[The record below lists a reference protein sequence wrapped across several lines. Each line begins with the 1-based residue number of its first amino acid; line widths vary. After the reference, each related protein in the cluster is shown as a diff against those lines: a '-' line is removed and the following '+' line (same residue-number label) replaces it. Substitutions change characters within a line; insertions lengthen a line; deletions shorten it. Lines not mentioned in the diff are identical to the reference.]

1 MFFVFI
7 QRNPDKQ
14 CFIIAPHFFV
24 YPHVAT
30 IDTMHCFTECNTYGV
45 RATIESHQDFQEDGR
60 ADWKMNLYVSL
71 FLVKKK
77 KTQKKNHQ
85 YQFDSLANLA
95 DLSQRNPPNVRSRG
109 YECFVQTFKLLNFSF
124 LRKKNL
130 QHFKRFKHPAVRL
143 GRWEAVKAV
152 WCTRDHLPEEGVKR
166 GARMKWCTYN
176 RGVNLDT
183 HVLYTLI
190 LLFT

>member
-1 MFFVFI
+1 
-7 QRNPDKQ
+7 
-14 CFIIAPHFFV
+14 
-24 YPHVAT
+24 
-30 IDTMHCFTECNTYGV
+30 MHCFTECNTYGV

-71 FLVKKK
+71 FLIKKK
-77 KTQKKNHQ
+77 KTQKKNHK

-143 GRWEAVKAV
+143 AREMGGGEGRLV
-152 WCTRDHLPEEGVKR
+152 
-166 GARMKWCTYN
+166 
-176 RGVNLDT
+176 
-183 HVLYTLI
+183 YT
-190 LLFT
+190 